1 MRLLLELCAPL
12 LQELNKKETITAA
25 AASTIDVHML
35 LNAPRIVVRKEP
47 FAIHPPV
54 PVEDPCGRCLLKL

>member
-47 FAIHPPV
+47 PLPSIPQSLWKIPAEAV
-54 PVEDPCGRCLLKL
+54 G

>member
-47 FAIHPPV
+47 LPSIPQSLWKIPAEAV
-54 PVEDPCGRCLLKL
+54 G